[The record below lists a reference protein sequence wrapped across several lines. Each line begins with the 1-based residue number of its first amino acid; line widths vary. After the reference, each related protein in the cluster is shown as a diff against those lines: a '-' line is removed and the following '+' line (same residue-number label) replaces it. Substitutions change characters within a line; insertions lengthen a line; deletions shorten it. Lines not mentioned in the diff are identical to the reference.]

1 MTAPATLLH
10 LTPTRLLAGVW
21 EGLLTAPEGAT
32 PRLAAT
38 HLGQSLDG
46 VALAPLSG
54 GQWSVRVPVPPDTI
68 SDGVQTFVVTD
79 ADTGATL
86 ASFTLVAGEPLAED
100 LRAEIALLRAELDML
115 KQAFRRH
122 AAAG

>member
-21 EGLLTAPEGAT
+21 EGLLTAPEGAS
-32 PRLAAT
+32 PRLAVT
-38 HLGQSLDG
+38 HLGQAIEG
-46 VALAPLSG
+46 VALSPHTG
-54 GQWSVRVPVPPDTI
+54 GQWSVRIPVPPDTI
-68 SDGVQTFVVTD
+68 SDGVQTFVIAD

-86 ASFTLVAGEPLAED
+86 ASFTLIAGEPLAED

-122 AAAG
+122 AAQG